1 MTESSLLPFIRVKGT
16 NHDIGKQIGEHFQKR
31 ITQAFEECKE
41 VNDLIEFDRKH
52 PERLDKVES
61 LAIKHF
67 PRYMDEIK
75 GISEGSG
82 LDYRQILVANFRHVP
97 FKDDILES
105 CSTIIFKNDAKII
118 LTHNEDYESV
128 MGKYSYL
135 TAVELNN
142 GTSFFA
148 HSYPGCISGNSFGF
162 NSHGIVFT
170 ANSLPNPVKRI
181 GLSRILFGRCLLE
194 AKTME
199 EAIESTQLYSPRS
212 GGASYNIVSLQE
224 NKTVNLETTAD
235 DSCLT
240 EITDKYFHTNHYIS
254 EKFKNIPYP
263 KYGNSKTRYR
273 RGIKLLSNLE
283 KIASNA
289 LEVLSDKYIIFNS
302 VKDPDSG
309 YMYSTICTAQFEI
322 SNTINLRLYPPH
334 SKKNEFM
341 SISLSDLKK

>member
-1 MTESSLLPFIRVKGT
+1 MTESNFLPFIWVRGT
-16 NHDIGKQIGEHFQKR
+16 NYEIGKQIGAHFQKR

-41 VNDLIEFDRKH
+41 VNNLVEFDKKH

-61 LAIKHF
+61 LAKKRF
-67 PRYMDEIK
+67 PHYMDEIK

-97 FKDDILES
+97 FKDDTLES

-118 LTHNEDYESV
+118 LTHNEDYESI

-142 GTSFFA
+142 GTRFFA

-170 ANSLPNPVKRI
+170 ANSLPNPVRRI

-194 AKTME
+194 AKSIE
-199 EAIESTQLYSPRS
+199 EAIESAQLYSPRS

-224 NKTVNLETTAD
+224 NKVVNLETTAD

-273 RGIKLLSNLE
+273 RGIKLLLNLE
-283 KIASNA
+283 KTASNT
-289 LEVLSDKYIIFNS
+289 LEVLSDKYIAFNA

-309 YMYSTICTAQFEI
+309 YVYNTICRVLFEI
-322 SNTINLRLYPPH
+322 SNTINVKLYPPDRGKDDYL
-334 SKKNEFM
+334 SFSLNDL
-341 SISLSDLKK
+341 IS